1 VSVSPD
7 DQRSRSIDDQAAPL
21 LKSETL
27 QAQSVQIN
35 TISGATETSDGYI
48 QSLQGALTAAGL

>member
-7 DQRSRSIDDQAAPL
+7 DQRSQSIDDQAVPL

-27 QAQSVQIN
+27 QAKSAQIN

-48 QSLQGALTAAGL
+48 QSLQGALSEAGL